1 MNKLII
7 GNKNYSSWSLR
18 PWILL
23 KEVGIAFEEVR
34 IPLFQAGYKSEI
46 LKHSP
51 SGKVP
56 ALRAGS
62 VTVWDSLA
70 ICEYIAELYPEKGCW
85 PDDREARALAR
96 SVSHEMHS
104 GFFEIRNALPMNCR
118 KQTEMSNISSELQS
132 EIDRISEI
140 WGSCRH
146 LFSKEGDFLFGR
158 FSTADAMYAPVVLR
172 FNSYGI
178 KIGDSQR
185 AYMETIMSLGSMQEW
200 LAEAVREK
208 EFIPEYDA
216 DL

>member
-18 PWILL
+18 PWILM
-23 KEVGIAFEEVR
+23 KEVGIPFEEVR

-46 LKHSP
+46 LKYSP

-56 ALRAGS
+56 ALSAGS

-70 ICEYIAELYPEKGCW
+70 ICEYVAELYPEKGCW
-85 PDDREARALAR
+85 PADREARALAR

-104 GFFEIRNALPMNCR
+104 GFFEIRNELPMNCR
-118 KQTEMSNISSELQS
+118 KQTEKSNISLELQS
-132 EIDRISEI
+132 EIDRICEI
-140 WGSCRH
+140 WGTCRH
-146 LFSKEGDFLFGR
+146 LFANGGDFLFGR

-185 AYMETIMSLGSMQEW
+185 AYMEAVMSLESMQEW
-200 LAEAVREK
+200 LAEAVKEK
-208 EFIPEYDA
+208 ESIAEYDA
-216 DL
+216 EV